1 MNHYVYILKSQKDKG
16 YYIGYTTDIKNR
28 VFAHN
33 EGLTKSTKG
42 RRPLGMVCYQEFSN
56 KKEALDY
63 EKFIKSSRGAKT
75 KIEWIKEN
83 DQHHGYY

>member
-1 MNHYVYILKSQKDKG
+1 MIHYVYILKSLKDNR

-28 VFAHN
+28 VYAHN

-42 RRPLGMVCYQEFSN
+42 RRPLKLISYKMFDS
-56 KKEALDY
+56 KTEAMNY
-63 EKFIKSSRGAKT
+63 EKFIKSSKGFKT

-83 DQHHGYY
+83 DTDHIYY